1 MKELTLRAPRRAV
14 TLIAA
19 SGLALGGVAALATG
33 WSASAS
39 PEHPHQVWVCKY
51 VQKPDSDEVLK
62 GGKQPIFVDW
72 ASLSGNGTEPQVGD
86 MFKDGQTLSVVVQ
99 IGGENPGAGA
109 CKDLEPPK
117 TPPTTMPPATT
128 TMPPATTTMPPVTT
142 TMPPKTTTMPPVTT
156 TMPPKTV
163 TANGGG
169 GIGGG
174 TGGGAGGTG
183 GGTGG
188 TGGGT
193 GMGGGVTQMTPGV
206 GAPHTGGD
214 GDSSSGNRLLGS
226 GLLAS
231 GLALAAGEA
240 ARRRRENAT
249 R

>member
-39 PEHPHQVWVCKY
+39 PEQPHQVWVCKY

-72 ASLSGNGTEPQVGD
+72 ASLSGNETEPHVGD
-86 MFKDGQTLSVVVQ
+86 MFKDGQTLSVVIQ
-99 IGGENPGAGA
+99 IGGDNPGAGA
-109 CKDLEPPK
+109 CKDLEPPETLPTT
-117 TPPTTMPPATT
+117 TPPST
-128 TMPPATTTMPPVTT
+128 TTTMPPVTT
-142 TMPPKTTTMPPVTT
+142 TMPPKTTPIPPKTT
-156 TMPPKTV
+156 TIPPKTV
-163 TANGGG
+163 TAHGSGGM
-169 GIGGG
+169 GGG
-174 TGGGAGGTG
+174 TGGLGGGTG

-188 TGGGT
+188 STGT
-193 GMGGGVTQMTPGV
+193 GGGVTPMTPGV